1 VKKIMIMAA
10 TVVATSSLVLTGCAS
25 GGSSG
30 DSAQGDKIVI
40 GTSIPLTGAFQAFGE
55 SLQMGYDEAVNEVN
69 AAGGIE
75 IDGQMH
81 PIELIVQD
89 NASDGDKASEQAKS
103 LILDDGAVALLNAAT
118 PPLNI
123 PISNVADQLKVPVVG
138 SICPI
143 QAWLS
148 GTDTGY
154 EYAWNAFIDEP
165 QMVNTMFQTNDLVST
180 NKKVAILTNSDEDGI
195 VQTALY
201 KELAPQYGYEIV
213 SEALTAP
220 GTTNYQSQ
228 ISDAKAS
235 GAEVMMTQ
243 VIPPDAIAMLKE
255 MKTQGF
261 DPQVLMINKSG
272 GIGGFVDMTD
282 GLAQGV
288 IATNWFAE
296 GAGFDREAEFIEKF
310 ADKTGGINSNL
321 GTVVNGYS
329 IAMVL
334 FDAIKAAGS
343 TNGDDINAAI
353 AKTDADYPM
362 GRIKFGENHGAPI
375 NVVQTQLD
383 GKNMILV
390 LGQDGMP
397 ANPVIAPVAGL
408 Q

>member
-1 VKKIMIMAA
+1 MAA
-10 TVVATSSLVLTGCAS
+10 AAVVASSMVLTGCAS
-25 GGSSG
+25 GGGSAEG
-30 DSAQGDKIVI
+30 DSIVI
-40 GTSIPLTGAFQAFGE
+40 GTSIPLTGAFQSFGE
-55 SLQMGYDEAVNEVN
+55 SLQMGYEEAVNEVN

-75 IDGQMH
+75 IDGQKH
-81 PIELIVQD
+81 LIELKVQD

-103 LILDDGAVALLNAAT
+103 LVLDDGAVALLNAAT

-143 QAWLS
+143 EAWLS
-148 GTDTGY
+148 GSDTGY
-154 EYAWNAFIDEP
+154 QYSWDAFIYEP
-165 QMVNTMFQTNDLVST
+165 QMVESMFQTNDLVKT

-195 VQTALY
+195 VQTKLY
-201 KELAPQYGYEIV
+201 KELAPKYGYEIV

-228 ISDAKAS
+228 IADAKAS
-235 GAEVMMTQ
+235 GAEIMMTQ

-261 DPQVLMINKSG
+261 APQVLMINKSG
-272 GIGGFVDMTD
+272 GIGGFVDMTE

-310 ADKTGGINSNL
+310 AEKTGGINSNL

-329 IAMVL
+329 VAQVL
-334 FDAIKAAGS
+334 FDAISKAGS
-343 TNGDDINAAI
+343 TKGDDINAAI
-353 AKTDADYPM
+353 AKTDKNYPM
-362 GRIKFGENHGAPI
+362 GHIKFGKNHGAQV

-383 GKNMILV
+383 GKNMVLV
-390 LGQDGMP
+390 LDQNGKP